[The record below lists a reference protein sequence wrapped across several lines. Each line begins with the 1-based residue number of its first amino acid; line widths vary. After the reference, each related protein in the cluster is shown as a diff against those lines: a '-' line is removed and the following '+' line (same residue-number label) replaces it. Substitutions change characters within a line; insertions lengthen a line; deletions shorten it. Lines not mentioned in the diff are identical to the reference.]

1 MLLFLK
7 ALVAFGRTFSLQSYL
22 RSLEFF
28 RRYAVPLARGF
39 LIIFMP
45 LTTSSDSGPAT
56 LLRTLAPPGLS
67 GPCLLRP
74 LILLLAIPPS
84 AISRLIPGY
93 PGITQ
98 TVTYPR
104 ISQYKSGWKSCFG
117 ISKDKILVMGYPGI
131 SLSGISRDK

>member
-84 AISRLIPGY
+84 RKTTPSHIP
-93 PGITQ
+93 
-98 TVTYPR
+98 TYT
-104 ISQYKSGWKSCFG
+104 
-117 ISKDKILVMGYPGI
+117 
-131 SLSGISRDK
+131 GISRDNPNCDLSQDIPV